1 MSDEVRVTS
10 STGGEKGSKLARFDL
25 VPVGPL
31 TELAELYGRGA
42 LKYESRNWERGYD
55 WGLSYAA
62 LCRHL
67 TQFWA
72 GQDRDEET
80 GAKHIIAVAWHAFAL
95 AQFMETH
102 PEYDTRPKANLSA
115 GEVAARVGVELAG
128 RVAEDVQDALGVDL
142 ETRKDLV
149 ERAKK
154 AAQETWNNYYWG
166 GSVG

>member
-25 VPVGPL
+25 VPVGPQ

-72 GQDRDEET
+72 GEDRDAET
-80 GAKHIIAVAWHAFAL
+80 GAKHIVAVAWHAFAL
-95 AQFMETH
+95 AEFMETH
-102 PEYDTRPKANLSA
+102 PEFDNRPGKP
-115 GEVAARVGVELAG
+115 VA
-128 RVAEDVQDALGVDL
+128 DSLGVDL

-149 ERAKK
+149 ERAKN
-154 AAQETWNNYYWG
+154 AYACGGVIPGGAGGAGSAGWPYGVTFYGSAG